1 MIVDCYTKT
10 IDMKKI
16 AILATDGFEQSE
28 LEKPLKAMK
37 DAGHVV
43 EVISLKSGAIKGWDK
58 KNWGA
63 EIPVDKTVDAAAAND
78 YDAVILPGGV
88 MNPDKLR
95 TEASVQKFL
104 QEAANSNKLIAAI
117 CHAPWSLVDAG
128 LVKGKKM
135 TSYHTIAA
143 DLKNAGAIWEDSEVV
158 IDGQLIT
165 SRKPE
170 DIPAFNEAI
179 LEKLKAG

>member
-1 MIVDCYTKT
+1 
-10 IDMKKI
+10 MKKI

-28 LEKPLKAMK
+28 LEKPMQAMK
-37 DAGHVV
+37 DAGHSV
-43 EVISLKSGAIKGWDK
+43 EIISLKSGNIKGWDK
-58 KNWGA
+58 KEWGNVVA
-63 EIPVDKTVDAAAAND
+63 VSKTVDAANAED

-95 TEASVQKFL
+95 TEKSVQSFL
-104 QEAANSNKLIAAI
+104 QAASSGNKLIAAI
-117 CHAPWSLVDAG
+117 CHAPWSLIDAG
-128 LVKGKKM
+128 LVEGKKM

-143 DLKNAGAIWEDSEVV
+143 DLKNAGALWEDKEVV
-158 IDGQLIT
+158 IDGQLIS

-179 LEKLKAG
+179 LEKLKG

>member
-1 MIVDCYTKT
+1 
-10 IDMKKI
+10 MKKI

-28 LEKPLKAMK
+28 LEKPMQAMK
-37 DAGHVV
+37 DAGHAV
-43 EVISLKSGAIKGWDK
+43 EVISLKSGSIKGWDK
-58 KNWGA
+58 KDWGA
-63 EIPVDKTVDAAAAND
+63 PVPVDKTVDSANAAD

-95 TEASVQKFL
+95 TEPSVQQFL
-104 QEAANSNKLIAAI
+104 KDAAGNNKIIAAI
-117 CHAPWSLVDAG
+117 CHAPWSLIDAG
-128 LVKGKKM
+128 LVEGKKM

-143 DLKNAGAIWEDSEVV
+143 DLKNAGAHWEDKEVI
-158 IDGQLIT
+158 IDGQLIS

-179 LEKLKAG
+179 LEKLEG